1 MSISA
6 WIRSE
11 TFLLESY
18 VFPWLLAAVFYLL
31 YFKRTTIE
39 KSDLK
44 SVRKNLIKCRKAVR
58 YLLVKTNCA
67 PLMLRL
73 AWSDAATFDRNVR
86 MWPSC
91 GGAIGSIRFES
102 EHRHESNAGLVKALC
117 ILGPIKQSYPDVSW
131 ADLIQMAG
139 ALAVEVT
146 GGPKIKGMVYGR
158 QDSPNFHEIRNS
170 FTCPFKPHDPSEDD
184 KDKEDTSADNHRNVS
199 ATSSSRTG
207 ARRTHTKKEGDVV
220 HFGLQ
225 LASRLPKPLPP
236 YPDSAPVP
244 GTHIR
249 NVFYRLGFSN
259 REIVALCGAHTLGRA
274 FGDRSGACLH
284 VSGPQVSARY
294 MLSKEAVPLCDRDT
308 CDWTLSCLL

>member
-1 MSISA
+1 MVL
-6 WIRSE
+6 WIRE
-11 TFLLESY
+11 EWAWLLESSLFPY
-18 VFPWLLAAVFYLL
+18 VLVGLVYVL
-31 YFKRTTIE
+31 YATRTSIE

-44 SVRKNLIKCRKAVR
+44 NVRKNLVKCRKSLK
-58 YLLVKTNCA
+58 YLLMKTNCA

-73 AWSDAATFDRNVR
+73 AWSDAATFDKNVR

-117 ILGPIKQSYPDVSW
+117 ILGPIKQSFPDVSW

-170 FTCPFKPHDPSEDD
+170 FTCPFAPYDPSADD
-184 KDKEDTSADNHRNVS
+184 KTNGKEDSASADSKNKKAQVS
-199 ATSSSRTG
+199 SSSRTG
-207 ARRTHTKKEGDVV
+207 TRRIHTKKEGEV

-236 YPDSAPVP
+236 YPDSAPV
-244 GTHIR
+244 R
-249 NVFYRLGFSN
+249 EYR
-259 REIVALCGAHTLGRA
+259 
-274 FGDRSGACLH
+274 
-284 VSGPQVSARY
+284 
-294 MLSKEAVPLCDRDT
+294 
-308 CDWTLSCLL
+308 